1 MVLILIEM
9 LMEYAFA
16 ILDSP
21 TMVEFVQNAHQ
32 AHSLAPKLINVSMS
46 VVKIQ
51 STLNLLQPVYATLD
65 TVSMEVH
72 AKLALMTISSLM
84 VTVLLAQ
91 LIPFTMLLR
100 KVVSV

>member
-21 TMVEFVQNAHQ
+21 TMVECVQNAHQ
-32 AHSLAPKLINVSMS
+32 VHSLAPKLINVSMS

-72 AKLALMTISSLM
+72 AKLVLMTTSSLM

-91 LIPFTMLLR
+91 LIPFTMALR